1 MEESAQTLGKY
12 NLVRHLATGGMA
24 EIWLAEQEG
33 PGGFNKQ
40 VVIKRV
46 LQHLARDAQFT
57 QMFLDEARL
66 VAQLTHPNIG
76 QIYELGEIDG
86 SYFIAMEYIEGM
98 DMHDMIACA
107 GELGQPIPASVA
119 AAIMIQVLQALEY
132 AHDFTDRAGNHVGLV
147 HRDVTPHNVLVSN
160 DGVAKLV
167 DFGVAKAKANHS
179 KTQTGAVKGKF
190 AYMAPEQINSAPD
203 LDRRVDVFAAGVVL
217 YELLVGQKPFG
228 DDLFAVNAIM
238 NKPTPDPREVRPDVP
253 ESLSNII
260 KLALAKNR
268 DDRYQ
273 SAQSMMHD
281 LEDFMRATNAYV
293 SQRDLAAYVRGLQ
306 GKEMTA
312 TWDTSAVKP
321 GPRARITEKSE
332 PVGTPT
338 LIEEAPVVNV
348 PQPVATPTP
357 TSPAP
362 IITAAT
368 QSVGGGMNL
377 ALVGVFG
384 VVIVLILGAAG
395 VAGLLIVSDDDGG
408 KKKGQGAKVTETTKA
423 NKPTKSKLPAANPG
437 ALRHPDGGLVTI
449 NSNKKAHVFYEGVY
463 IGDTDLQTTLR
474 PGEYTL
480 DFEAGKSRKSKTFE
494 VKASM
499 GIQQVRVK
507 F

>member
-76 QIYELGEIDG
+76 QIYELGELDG

-98 DMHDMIACA
+98 DMSDMITRVA
-107 GELGQPIPASVA
+107 EVGQPISASVA

-147 HRDVTPHNVLVSN
+147 HRDVTPHNILVSN

-190 AYMAPEQINSAPD
+190 AYMAPEQINSTPD

-253 ESLSNII
+253 ESLVNII
-260 KLALAKNR
+260 RLALAKVR
-268 DDRYQ
+268 EERYQ
-273 SAQSMMHD
+273 SAQAMMHD
-281 LEDFMRATNAYV
+281 LEGFMRATNAYV

-306 GKEMTA
+306 GKEVT
-312 TWDTSAVKP
+312 TTRDTSAVSA
-321 GPRARITEKSE
+321 GPRALISE
-332 PVGTPT
+332 AGASTGAPT
-338 LIEEAPVVNV
+338 LVEAP
-348 PQPVATPTP
+348 PVREPSVDSITAPA
-357 TSPAP
+357 SPAP
-362 IITAAT
+362 MMTAAT
-368 QSVGGGMNL
+368 QSVGGSMNL
-377 ALVGVFG
+377 ALIGLFG
-384 VVIVLILGAAG
+384 VVLLLILGSAG
-395 VAGLLIVSDDDGG
+395 VAWVLLVSGDPVE
-408 KKKGQGAKVTETTKA
+408 KAGQDVKVTRAVEPTTPTRITDP
-423 NKPTKSKLPAANPG
+423 KPE

-449 NSNKKAHVFYEGVY
+449 NSNKKARIFYQDVY

-480 DFEAGKSRKSKTFE
+480 RFEAGDAKKSETFE
-494 VKASM
+494 VKATM